1 MQQGRCPD
9 LPYTTLDQSLRVD
22 NKQFVSQLWPE
33 RPRVALEAIRG
44 GNRVLSNRIYKV
56 ATVVSA

>member
-22 NKQFVSQLWPE
+22 NKQNVSQLRAE
-33 RPRVALEAIRG
+33 RPRVALLGVRDV
-44 GNRVLSNRIYKV
+44 NRESCP
-56 ATVVSA
+56 TVDSA